1 MDLLLFSKREEKER
15 SSARTARERVVSP
28 DLWGPFH
35 QGWWNL
41 TVRKSR
47 ATVTRGV
54 RGGGPSLFRGE
65 IFFSSILET
74 LIRLFLNDII
84 LRKCYSFKINIIK
97 VSKIKE
103 KIFIHY
109 NEVFRENR
117 YTIIM
122 VYEFLISK
130 ILPVDNMYYILETV
144 IFDKSHCSPKKFNFE
159 RSFRASTY
167 YYYLM
172 DYEKFV
178 WLIFF
183 FF

>member
-130 ILPVDNMYYILETV
+130 ILPVDNMYYWGPLFLTKV
-144 IFDKSHCSPKKFNFE
+144 IVLQENSTLKEAFE
-159 RSFRASTY
+159 RVRIIIILWVTKNLS
-167 YYYLM
+167 
-172 DYEKFV
+172 D
-178 WLIFF
+178 
-183 FF
+183 